1 MIKNRT
7 KIIATVGPSCSDAS
21 ILSSM
26 IESGVNCF
34 RVNLSH
40 GTQTEKK
47 TYFDL
52 IKSVADSTN
61 KTRPAI
67 LADLAGPKVRVRNI
81 DKSFE
86 LSEGELV
93 TVSSTEIGDAIIPI
107 SEGLVFKN
115 YDPDAKI
122 MINDGKVCLE
132 IIELLNESSLMCK
145 TLVPGKIK
153 SNKGVN
159 FLGVTLNVPSLTF
172 QDEND
177 LALAL
182 ENGADWI
189 ALSFTRTAIDFS
201 LVKSKIKKLGFNTPV
216 MAKIEKWEAVKNLDS
231 IVQAFDGV
239 IVARGDLGVELPL
252 EQVPVIQKNII
263 KKAKLYGKPVVIATQ
278 MLDSMIENPVPT
290 RAEVSD
296 IANSILDGADA
307 LMVTGETAMGKFPS
321 GVIDVLSGV
330 INETEK
336 TLKYYS
342 RTIGKDTVDSIAGGI
357 SHAACTIAKDL
368 DLNSIVT
375 MTQSGGTARMVSS
388 FRPAAS
394 VYAMTTLKT
403 TFRELSIIW
412 GVIPILINEYSSADE
427 MPKIAKQKLLEIKSI
442 NSGEKFIITG
452 GVPVNV
458 PGTTN
463 YISIL

>member
-1 MIKNRT
+1 MTKNRT
-7 KIIATVGPSCSDAS
+7 KIIATVGPSCSDANV
-21 ILSSM
+21 LGSM

-34 RVNLSH
+34 RINLSH
-40 GTQTEKK
+40 GTQNEKK
-47 TYFDL
+47 SYFDL
-52 IKSVADSTN
+52 IKSVADASK

-67 LADLAGPKVRVRNI
+67 LADLAGPKVRIRDI
-81 DKSFE
+81 DKPFK
-86 LSEGELV
+86 LSEGQIV
-93 TVSSTEIGDAIIPI
+93 TVSSAEKGVGIIPI
-107 SEGLVFKN
+107 SKGLVFKN
-115 YDPDAKI
+115 RDPNAKI

-132 IIELLNESSLMCK
+132 IIELLNKFSFKCK
-145 TLVPGKIK
+145 TIVPGKIK
-153 SNKGVN
+153 SKKGVN
-159 FLGVTLNVPSLTF
+159 FLGVTLNVPSLTS

-182 ENGADWI
+182 ENGADWV
-189 ALSFTRTAIDFS
+189 ALSFTRTAIDYS
-201 LVKSKIKKLGFNTPV
+201 LVKRKIKEHGFNTPV

-239 IVARGDLGVELPL
+239 MVARGDLGVELPL

-296 IANSILDGADA
+296 VANSILDGADA

-321 GVIDVLSGV
+321 GVIDVLSDV

-412 GVIPILINEYSSADE
+412 GVIPILINKYSSADE
-427 MPKIAKQKLLEIKSI
+427 MPEIAKQKLLEIESI
-442 NSGEKFIITG
+442 NSDERFIITG

>member
-1 MIKNRT
+1 MTKNRT
-7 KIIATVGPSCSDAS
+7 KIIATVGPSCSDANV
-21 ILSSM
+21 LSSM

-40 GTQTEKK
+40 GTQNEKK
-47 TYFDL
+47 SYFDL
-52 IKSVADSTN
+52 IKSVSDASN

-67 LADLAGPKVRVRNI
+67 LADLAGPKVRIRNI
-81 DKSFE
+81 DKSFK
-86 LSEGELV
+86 LSEGQIV
-93 TVSSTEIGDAIIPI
+93 TVSSAEKGDAIIPI
-107 SEGLVFKN
+107 SKGLVFKN
-115 YDPDAKI
+115 HDPDAKI

-132 IIELLNESSLMCK
+132 IIELLDESSFKCK
-145 TLVPGKIK
+145 TIVPGKIK
-153 SNKGVN
+153 SKKGVN
-159 FLGVTLNVPSLTF
+159 FLGVTVNVPSLTS
-172 QDEND
+172 QDEVD
-177 LALAL
+177 LFLAL
-182 ENGADWI
+182 ENGADWV

-201 LVKSKIKKLGFNTPV
+201 LVKSKIKEHGYNTPV

-239 IVARGDLGVELPL
+239 MVARGDLGVELPL

-321 GVIDVLSGV
+321 GVIDVLSDV

-368 DLNSIVT
+368 DLKSIVT

-388 FRPAAS
+388 FRPAAN

-403 TFRELSIIW
+403 TFRALSIIW
-412 GVIPILINEYSSADE
+412 GVVPVVINKYSSADE
-427 MPKIAKQKLLEIKSI
+427 MPEIAKQKLLEMKAI
-442 NSGEKFIITG
+442 NSDEKFIITG

>member
-1 MIKNRT
+1 M
-7 KIIATVGPSCSDAS
+7 GPSCSDAS

-153 SNKGVN
+153 SKKGVN

-239 IVARGDLGVELPL
+239 MVARGDLGVELPL

-321 GVIDVLSGV
+321 GVIDVLSNV

-342 RTIGKDTVDSIAGGI
+342 RTIGKDTVDSTAGGI

-368 DLNSIVT
+368 DLKSIVT

-388 FRPAAS
+388 FRPAAN

-403 TFRELSIIW
+403 TFRSLSIIW
-412 GVIPILINEYSSADE
+412 GVVPVIIDKYSSADE
-427 MPKIAKQKLLEIKSI
+427 MPAIAKEKLLELKAI
-442 NSGEKFIITG
+442 NSDEKFIITG

>member
-1 MIKNRT
+1 MTKNRT
-7 KIIATVGPSCSDAS
+7 KIIATVGPSCSDANV
-21 ILSSM
+21 LGSM

-40 GTQTEKK
+40 GTQNEKK
-47 TYFDL
+47 SYFDL
-52 IKSVADSTN
+52 IKSVADASK

-67 LADLAGPKVRVRNI
+67 LADLAGPKVRIRDI
-81 DKSFE
+81 DKSFK
-86 LSEGELV
+86 LSEGQIV
-93 TVSSTEIGDAIIPI
+93 TVSSAEKGVGIIPI
-107 SEGLVFKN
+107 SKGLVFKN
-115 YDPDAKI
+115 RDPNAKI

-132 IIELLNESSLMCK
+132 IIELLNEFSFKCK
-145 TLVPGKIK
+145 TIVPGKIK
-153 SNKGVN
+153 SKKGVN
-159 FLGVTLNVPSLTF
+159 FLGVTLNVPSLTS

-182 ENGADWI
+182 ENGADWV
-189 ALSFTRTAIDFS
+189 ALSFTRTAIDYS
-201 LVKSKIKKLGFNTPV
+201 LVKRKIKEHGFNTPV

-239 IVARGDLGVELPL
+239 MVARGDLGVELPL

-263 KKAKLYGKPVVIATQ
+263 KKSKLYGKPVVIATQ

-321 GVIDVLSGV
+321 GVIDVLSDV

-412 GVIPILINEYSSADE
+412 GVIPILINKYSSADE
-427 MPKIAKQKLLEIKSI
+427 MPEIAKQKLLEIESI
-442 NSGEKFIITG
+442 NSDERFIITG

>member
-1 MIKNRT
+1 MTKNRT
-7 KIIATVGPSCSDAS
+7 KIIATVGPSCSDANV
-21 ILSSM
+21 LSSM

-34 RVNLSH
+34 RINLSH
-40 GTQTEKK
+40 GTQNEKK
-47 TYFDL
+47 SYFDL
-52 IKSVADSTN
+52 IKSVADASK

-67 LADLAGPKVRVRNI
+67 LADLAGPKVRIRNI
-81 DKSFE
+81 DKSFK
-86 LSEGELV
+86 LSEGQIV
-93 TVSSTEIGDAIIPI
+93 TVSSAEKGDGIIPI
-107 SEGLVFKN
+107 SKGLIFKN
-115 YDPDAKI
+115 CDPDAKI

-132 IIELLNESSLMCK
+132 IIELLNEFSFKCK
-145 TLVPGKIK
+145 TIVPGKIK
-153 SNKGVN
+153 SKKGVN
-159 FLGVTLNVPSLTF
+159 FLGVTLNVPSLTS

-182 ENGADWI
+182 ENGADWV
-189 ALSFTRTAIDFS
+189 ALSFTRTAIDYS
-201 LVKSKIKKLGFNTPV
+201 LVKRKIKEHGFNTPV

-239 IVARGDLGVELPL
+239 MVARGDLGVELPL

-321 GVIDVLSGV
+321 GVIDVLSDV

-427 MPKIAKQKLLEIKSI
+427 MPEIAKQKLLEIKSI

>member
-1 MIKNRT
+1 MPLNRT
-7 KIIATVGPSCSDAS
+7 KIIATLGPSCSDTNV
-21 ILSSM
+21 LGSM

-40 GTQTEKK
+40 GTQNEKK
-47 TYFDL
+47 SYFDL
-52 IKSVADSTN
+52 IKSVADASN

-67 LADLAGPKVRVRNI
+67 LADLAGPKVRIRNI
-81 DKSFE
+81 DKSFK
-86 LSEGELV
+86 LSEGQIV
-93 TVSSTEIGDAIIPI
+93 TVSSAEKGDAIIPI
-107 SEGLVFKN
+107 SKGLVFKN
-115 YDPDAKI
+115 HDPDAKI
-122 MINDGKVCLE
+122 MINDGKVCLK
-132 IIELLNESSLMCK
+132 IIELLNESSFKCK
-145 TLVPGKIK
+145 TIVPGKIK
-153 SNKGVN
+153 SKKGVN
-159 FLGVTLNVPSLTF
+159 FLGVTLNVPSLTS

-182 ENGADWI
+182 ENGADWV

-201 LVKSKIKKLGFNTPV
+201 LVKSKIKEQGYNTPV

-239 IVARGDLGVELPL
+239 MVARGDLGVELPL
-252 EQVPVIQKNII
+252 EQVPIIQKKII

-307 LMVTGETAMGKFPS
+307 LMVTGETAMGKFPA
-321 GVIDVLSGV
+321 GVINVLSDV

-394 VYAMTTLKT
+394 VYAMTTLKA

-412 GVIPILINEYSSADE
+412 GVIPVLINKYSSADE
-427 MPKIAKQKLLEIKSI
+427 MPEIAKQKLLEMRAI
-442 NSGEKFIITG
+442 NSDEKFIITG

>member
-153 SNKGVN
+153 SKKGVN

-239 IVARGDLGVELPL
+239 MVARGDLGVELPL

-307 LMVTGETAMGKFPS
+307 LMVTGETALGKFPS
-321 GVIDVLSGV
+321 GVIDVLSNV
-330 INETEK
+330 IIETEK

-368 DLNSIVT
+368 DLKSIVT

-388 FRPAAS
+388 FRPAAN

-403 TFRELSIIW
+403 TFRALSIIW
-412 GVIPILINEYSSADE
+412 GVVPVIIGKYSSADE
-427 MPKIAKQKLLEIKSI
+427 MPTIAKKKLLELNAI
-442 NSGEKFIITG
+442 NSDEKFIITG